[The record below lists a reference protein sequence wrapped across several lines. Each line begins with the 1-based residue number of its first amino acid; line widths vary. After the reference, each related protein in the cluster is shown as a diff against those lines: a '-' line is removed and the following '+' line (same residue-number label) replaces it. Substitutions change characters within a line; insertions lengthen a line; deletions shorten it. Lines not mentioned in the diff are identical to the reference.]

1 VKFVKSIGGANGRD
15 AIKRAWSPLTTIDC
29 RAYCNWLGIKK
40 GSNQKYALKG
50 TTIAKA
56 VLGK

>member
-15 AIKRAWSPLTTIDC
+15 AIKRAWSALTTIDC

-50 TTIAKA
+50 TAIAKA